1 MTLPRARIL
10 CVDDE
15 PQVLEGLSLH
25 IRRRHDVVTATS
37 GSQALEL
44 LQRDRGIMVVMS
56 DMRMP
61 AMDGAAFLSRCC
73 ELVPDATRLLLTG
86 QAELSSAI
94 AAINQG
100 RIFRFLTKPCDPPDL
115 LAAVE
120 AAVAQ
125 HRLIVSERVL
135 LQETLHG
142 SIKALTGVLALTNPA
157 SFGRATRLKQ
167 LVTELAATLSLREPW
182 QLEIAAMVSQLGFI
196 TLPPETAEN
205 VFYGRDLSLPEKKM
219 LEKAQAVS
227 AELLGNIPRLEE
239 VREILSSYAKPWR
252 RPAIAPSLVERSA
265 QVLRVA
271 LDFDLLE
278 TQGLSAAFA
287 VDTLRGRGELY
298 DQAVVAALASLR
310 GSSTVQRD
318 VRELPLSALQAGMIF
333 AEDVRMANGTL
344 LVARGYEVTNGFLE
358 RARHFSKGSVKEPLR
373 VVARRA

>member
-1 MTLPRARIL
+1 MSLPRARIL

-37 GSQALEL
+37 GVQALEV

-125 HRLIVSERVL
+125 HRLLVSERVL

-142 SIKALTGVLALTNPA
+142 SIKALTGVLALTSPA

-167 LVTELAATLSLREPW
+167 LVTELAATLGLREPW

-196 TLPPETAEN
+196 TLPPQTAEN
-205 VFYGRDLSLPEKKM
+205 VFYGRDLSAPEKKM

-227 AELLGNIPRLEE
+227 EELLGNIPRLEE
-239 VREILSSYAKPWR
+239 VREILTTYSKPWR

-265 QVLRVA
+265 QALRVA

-278 TQGLSAAFA
+278 TQGSSAAFA
-287 VDTLRGRGELY
+287 VDTLRGRGDLY
-298 DQAVVAALASLR
+298 DQTVVAALASLR
-310 GSSTVQRD
+310 SSGSFQRD
-318 VRELPLSALQAGMIF
+318 VRELPLSALQVGMIF
-333 AEDVRMANGTL
+333 AEDVRMVAGTL

-358 RARHFSKGSVKEPLR
+358 RTRHFSKGSVKEPLR
-373 VVARRA
+373 VIARKA